1 MTLPITELLFNY
13 EGRIALK
20 ICEVYNGNKS
30 GTASR
35 VNASIGILLLLYSE
49 CFQTFYW
56 ICFGHVANF
65 ARVGLLLTYLYMHLL
80 LKLPSVLSLLPTL
93 ETAAV
98 LGPYWFQSHFYDN
111 CQNSCTLADWLVAIV
126 CKSTDNKND
135 VRCNM
140 HAFSMEYKANSMQTF
155 PMLL

>member
-1 MTLPITELLFNY
+1 MFSDFLLDLFWTCSKLCT
-13 EGRIALK
+13 GRRFAHIFVHASAIEAA
-20 ICEVYNGNKS
+20 IC
-30 GTASR
+30 
-35 VNASIGILLLLYSE
+35 I
-49 CFQTFYW
+49 
-56 ICFGHVANF
+56 
-65 ARVGLLLTYLYMHLL
+65 
-80 LKLPSVLSLLPTL
+80 SLLPTL